1 VRSSRSREP
10 LAIVVA
16 AATLLCVLLVVVLDR
31 LLRNAGRADLAPFD
45 VESIPY
51 LVTIATSTGTGVLIA
66 VRRPAHPVGWLFLAL
81 GLSIAL
87 GGVLDSYGRYGAV
100 ARPGSVPAAELAA
113 VLGDGIFL
121 VWFVLIALILHLTP
135 TGSALTPRW
144 RQAATT
150 TVVAGTLAYSTVLFW
165 PGQLDDAAL
174 NAVRSPLALPGSWE
188 PAFRVVRT
196 TLAILTAVGLVLA
209 AMSLVVRFLR
219 SRGTER
225 RQLLW
230 LAIAVV
236 PMPAF
241 VGLAFW
247 AAPDHP
253 VTLSFVTAGFIG
265 LVPIAAGLSIVRYQL
280 YAVDR
285 ILSRAVTYLLVSAL
299 LAVTFSVIVT
309 AAGQAIGDRAG
320 GSSIPAVLGTLGA
333 VAVAAPAY
341 RGFQQAIDRRFNRRR
356 YDALTRVQD
365 YVHDPDPGVSVEEV
379 LRQALR
385 VPTLEVMYLAE
396 DGGHWVLADGRHA
409 EPAQDD
415 VPVTRQ
421 GRPVARLRAEEGID
435 RELVRSVAG
444 EATPEL
450 ENAMLRARISLQ
462 LAEVRES
469 RSRIA
474 AASLAERRRL
484 ERNLHDGAQQR
495 LLALALEL
503 RAAQVNGT
511 AQRLQEAVV
520 DGIGALQAAVV
531 ELRELA
537 NGLHPAILQDA
548 GLGPAIEDL
557 ATRLPVHAEL
567 GELDRRFHPEIE
579 AAAWFIAC
587 EGAANAVKHADAR
600 RIDLVITAR
609 DGVLRVRV
617 TDDGCGGAD
626 PRGSGLRGIADRTEA
641 LGGRLSVYSDTS
653 AGTTLIGELP
663 CGS

>member
-1 VRSSRSREP
+1 MAV
-10 LAIVVA
+10 
-16 AATLLCVLLVVVLDR
+16 ATLLCVVLVAILDH

-45 VESIPY
+45 AESIPY
-51 LVTIATSTGTGVLIA
+51 LITIATTTGTGVLVA

-81 GLSIAL
+81 GLSIVL
-87 GGVLDSYGRYGAV
+87 GGLLDSYGVYGAV
-100 ARPGSVPAAELAA
+100 VRPGSLPAAELVA
-113 VLGDGIFL
+113 VLGDGIWI
-121 VWFVLIALILHLTP
+121 VWFVLIAMILYLTP
-135 TGSALTPRW
+135 TGSALSRRW
-144 RQAATT
+144 RLAAIT
-150 TVVAGTLAYSTVLFW
+150 TVVAGTLCYATTLLW
-165 PGQLDDAAL
+165 PGRLENPAL
-174 NAVRSPLALPGSWE
+174 ASVRSPLALPESWQTAVLN
-188 PAFRVVRT
+188 PRM
-196 TLAILTAVGLVLA
+196 TLMVLTAVGLVLGA
-209 AMSLVVRFLR
+209 VSLVIRFRR
-219 SRGTER
+219 SPETER

-230 LAIAVV
+230 LVIAVV
-236 PMPAF
+236 PLPAF
-241 VGLAFW
+241 VALAFW
-247 AAPDHP
+247 ASPDHP
-253 VTLSFVTAGFIG
+253 VVLAFVTAGFIG
-265 LVPIAAGLSIVRYQL
+265 LIPIAAGLSIVRYQL

-299 LAVTFSVIVT
+299 LAVTFMVIVT
-309 AAGQAIGDRAG
+309 AVGQAIGDRGG
-320 GSSIPAVLGTLGA
+320 GSSIPAVLGTLAA

-341 RGFQQAIDRRFNRRR
+341 RGFQEAIDRRFNRRR
-356 YDALTRVQD
+356 YDALTRVRD
-365 YVHDPDPGVSVEEV
+365 YLHDPDPGVSVKEV
-379 LRQALR
+379 LRQAIQD
-385 VPTLEVMYLAE
+385 PTLEVMYWAE
-396 DGGHWVLADGRHA
+396 DGGHWVLGDGRHA
-409 EPAQDD
+409 EPAPHD

-421 GRPVARLRAEEGID
+421 RRPVARLRAADGID
-435 RELVRSVAG
+435 RELLQSVAN

-474 AASLAERRRL
+474 AASLVERRRL

-495 LLALALEL
+495 LLALAMEL

-511 AQRLQEAVV
+511 SQRLQEAVD

-537 NGLHPAILQDA
+537 NGLHPAILQDV

-567 GELDRRFHPEIE
+567 GELDQRFRPEIE

-587 EGAANAVKHADAR
+587 EGVANAVKHADAH
-600 RIDLVITAR
+600 RIDLVITTQ
-609 DGVLRVRV
+609 DGTLRVRV

-641 LGGRLSVYSDTS
+641 LGGRLSVQSGTS
-653 AGTTLIGELP
+653 VGTTLIGELP

>member
-1 VRSSRSREP
+1 M
-10 LAIVVA
+10 A
-16 AATLLCVLLVVVLDR
+16 AATLLSVVAIVVLDSLVR
-31 LLRNAGRADLAPFD
+31 DAGRADLAQLED
-45 VESIPY
+45 LGTLPY
-51 LVTIATSTGTGVLIA
+51 LVTIATSTATGALVVL
-66 VRRPAHPVGWLFLAL
+66 RRPAHPVGWLFLAL
-81 GLSIAL
+81 GLSIGL
-87 GGVLDSYGRYGAV
+87 GGLLDSYGRYGAV
-100 ARPGSVPAAELAA
+100 ARPGSLPAADLAA
-113 VLGDGIFL
+113 VLGDGIF
-121 VWFVLIALILHLTP
+121 VAWFVLIALILHLTP
-135 TGSALTPRW
+135 TGSALTPLW
-144 RQAATT
+144 RLAATW
-150 TVVAGTLAYSTVLFW
+150 TVVAGALAYSTVLFW
-165 PGQLDDAAL
+165 PGPPEDAAM
-174 NAVRSPLALPGSWE
+174 ASVRSPLALPESWE
-188 PAFRVVRT
+188 TALGILRTALVV
-196 TLAILTAVGLVLA
+196 LTAIGLVVA
-209 AMSLVVRFLR
+209 AVSLVVRFRR
-219 SRGTER
+219 SRGPER
-225 RQLLW
+225 LQLLW

-236 PMPAF
+236 PLPAF
-241 VGLAFW
+241 VALAFW
-247 AAPDHP
+247 ASSDHP
-253 VTLSFVTAGFIG
+253 VVLSFVTAGFIG

-299 LAVTFSVIVT
+299 LALTFSVIVT

-341 RGFQQAIDRRFNRRR
+341 RGFQEAIDRRFNRRR

-379 LRQALR
+379 LRQALQD
-385 VPTLEVMYLAE
+385 PKLDVMYWVE
-396 DGGHWVLADGRHA
+396 DGGHWVLVDGRHA
-409 EPAQDD
+409 EPASDD
-415 VPVTRQ
+415 VAVSRQ
-421 GRPVARLRAEEGID
+421 GRPVARLRVAERID
-435 RELVRSVAG
+435 RELARSVAD

-462 LAEVRES
+462 LTEVRES

-511 AQRLQEAVV
+511 AQRLEEAVV
-520 DGIGALQAAVV
+520 VGIDALQAAVV

-537 NGLHPAILQDA
+537 NGLHPAILQEG

-557 ATRLPVHAEL
+557 ANRLPVHADV
-567 GELDRRFHPEIE
+567 GEVDRRFRPEIE

-587 EGAANAVKHADAR
+587 EGVANAVKHADAT
-600 RIDLVITAR
+600 RIDLVLNAR

-617 TDDGCGGAD
+617 TDDGRGGAD
-626 PRGSGLRGIADRTEA
+626 PEGHGLRGIADRTEA
-641 LGGRLSVYSDTS
+641 LGGRLSVQSDTC

>member
-1 VRSSRSREP
+1 MRSSRRPEA

-31 LLRNAGRADLAPFD
+31 LLRDAGRADLAPFD
-45 VESIPY
+45 VETIPY
-51 LVTIATSTGTGVLIA
+51 LVTIATATGTGVVVAL
-66 VRRPAHPVGWLFLAL
+66 RRPTHPVGWLFLAL
-81 GLSIAL
+81 GASIAL
-87 GGVLDSYGRYGAV
+87 AGFFDTYGRYGTL

-113 VLGDGIFL
+113 VLGDGIFI

-144 RQAATT
+144 RLAAAM
-150 TVVAGTLAYSTVLFW
+150 TVVVGTLAYTTVLFW
-165 PGQLDDAAL
+165 PGQLEDAAM
-174 NAVRSPLALPGSWE
+174 ASVRSPLALPGSWE
-188 PAFRVVRT
+188 TAMRVVRT
-196 TLAILTAVGLVLA
+196 TLAILTAAGLVLA
-209 AMSLVVRFLR
+209 AVSLVVRFRR

-230 LAIAVV
+230 LAIAAV
-236 PMPAF
+236 PLPAF
-241 VGLAFW
+241 VALAFW
-247 AAPDHP
+247 ASSDHP
-253 VTLSFVTAGFIG
+253 DLLTFVTAGFIG
-265 LVPIAAGLSIVRYQL
+265 LVPIAAGFSIVRYQL

-299 LAVTFSVIVT
+299 LALTFSVIVT
-309 AAGQAIGDRAG
+309 AAGRAIGDRAD

-341 RGFQQAIDRRFNRRR
+341 RGFQEAIDQRFNRRR
-356 YDALTRVQD
+356 YDALTRVRD
-365 YVHDPDPGVSVEEV
+365 YLHDPDPGVSVEEV
-379 LRQALR
+379 LRQALQD
-385 VPTLEVMYLAE
+385 PTLEVAYWAE
-396 DGGHWVLADGRHA
+396 DGGHWVLGDGRQA
-409 EPAQDD
+409 EPGRDD
-415 VPVTRQ
+415 VRVSRQ
-421 GRPVARLRAEEGID
+421 GRPVARLRVAEEIE
-435 RELVRSVAG
+435 RELVRSVAE

-450 ENAMLRARISLQ
+450 ENAMLRARISVQ
-462 LAEVRES
+462 LTEVRES

-503 RAAQVNGT
+503 QAAQVNGT
-511 AQRLQEAVV
+511 AERLRDAVG

-537 NGLHPAILQDA
+537 NGLHPAVLKDA

-557 ATRLPVHAEL
+557 ANRLPVHAEV
-567 GELDRRFHPEIE
+567 GEVDRRFRPEIE

-587 EGAANAVKHADAR
+587 EGVANAVKHAGAG
-600 RIDLVITAR
+600 RIDLVLSAQ
-609 DGVLRVRV
+609 DGILRVRV

-626 PRGSGLRGIADRTEA
+626 PNGPGLRGIADRTEA
-641 LGGRLSVYSDTS
+641 LGGSLSVQSETS
-653 AGTTLIGELP
+653 TGTTLIGELP